1 MSTSP
6 EQSLEPYRLKYNEIM
21 GATIR
26 MNPDV
31 VRLLADF
38 RRYNYTVKD
47 LELTLRWLISE
58 NKKFNRPRNLGL
70 WSLLS
75 DLGKFE
81 SWRSDAESCA
91 RSKAATKR
99 AFHPTPGEAARA
111 SMCHHEPVPPQKE
124 PVLPRAV
131 VAKLFGDMSRNLAT

>member
-1 MSTSP
+1 MSTLP

-38 RRYNYTVKD
+38 KRYQYTVED
-47 LELTLRWLISE
+47 LELTLRWLLAE
-58 NKKFNRPRNLGL
+58 NKKFPRPRNLGL

-91 RSKAATKR
+91 RSKAAAQR
-99 AFHPTPGEAARA
+99 AFHPAPGEKARA
-111 SMCHHEPVPPQKE
+111 SMCHHEPVPPAKE
-124 PVLPRAV
+124 PVLPRSV
-131 VAKLFGDMSRNLAT
+131 VAKLFREMGENLAI